1 MAMATKLQWLPR
13 LLLLVHSTF
22 FLVSHTVALPLP
34 WTLDHASGLH
44 PVVLL
49 PGSSCSQIEVRL
61 TDDYEPP
68 SALCAAHKGDGRW
81 HRLWK
86 NAAAPDADAVCFA
99 DQIRLVYD
107 DAAGDYRNAPGVE
120 TRALSFGSTRGFLAD
135 DTADKELCMGNL
147 VEALE
152 RAGYRDGETLFGA
165 PYDFRHAPAPP
176 GTANRE
182 VSRFRRRLRELVER
196 ASRTNG
202 DMPVVLASHSQGGYF
217 ALDFL
222 NRSPL
227 PWRRRFVKHFVMAST
242 GAGGFVLLMQGL
254 PSSGSYG
261 SASPTDVL
269 SPPQARMTFPGT
281 LSALPSPVAFDNDTP
296 LAVTAN
302 RSYAAR
308 DMPAFLAAAG
318 LSPLEVRLYETRAL
332 PVALSLGPPLVPMTC
347 INGVG
352 VPTVEKLVYTGSGG
366 LGAAPEVAYGDGDGV
381 VNLASILALDVV
393 MGGDPRQEY
402 YRSITITNMSHR
414 GVVSDSRALE
424 QLLGVILHDVASTVD
439 THAM

>member
-1 MAMATKLQWLPR
+1 MAMATKLQWWPR
-13 LLLLVHSTF
+13 LLLLTHSAF
-22 FLVSHTVALPLP
+22 FLLSHAASLP
-34 WTLDHASGLH
+34 WTLDNVSGLH

-49 PGSSCSQIEVRL
+49 PGSTCSQIEARL
-61 TDDYEPP
+61 TDAYEPP
-68 SALCAAHKGDGRW
+68 SPLCAAHKGDGQW

-86 NAAAPDADAVCFA
+86 TAAAPDADAPCFA
-99 DQIRLVYD
+99 DQFRLVYD

-120 TRALSFGSTRGFLAD
+120 TRAVSFGSTRGFLAD
-135 DTADKELCMGNL
+135 DPADKELCMGKL

-202 DMPVVLASHSQGGYF
+202 DKPVILVSHSQGGYF

-242 GAGGFVLLMQGL
+242 GAGGFVLLMQTLL
-254 PSSGSYG
+254 PSLQ
-261 SASPTDVL
+261 V
-269 SPPQARMTFPGT
+269 RMIFPGT
-281 LSALPSPVAFDNDTP
+281 LSALPSPVAFGDDTP
-296 LAVTAN
+296 LVVTTN

-318 LSPLEVRLYETRAL
+318 LPPQAVWLYETRAL

-347 INGVG
+347 VNGGG
-352 VPTVEKLVYTGSGG
+352 VPTVEKLVYPCPGG
-366 LGAAPEVAYGDGDGV
+366 LGAAPEVVYGDGDGV
-381 VNLASILALDVV
+381 VNLASILALDTV
-393 MGGDPRQEY
+393 MGGDPRQEH
-402 YRSITITNMSHR
+402 YRSMRIANMSHL
-414 GVVSDSRALE
+414 GVVSDALALE
-424 QLLGVILHDVASTVD
+424 RLLGEILYAATPAVD
-439 THAM
+439 ARAMSRT

>member
-1 MAMATKLQWLPR
+1 MATKLQWLPR
-13 LLLLVHSTF
+13 LLLIHSTF
-22 FLVSHTVALPLP
+22 FLICHTTAL
-34 WTLDHASGLH
+34 TLDHASGLH

-61 TDDYEPP
+61 TDAYEPP
-68 SALCAAHKGDGRW
+68 SALCAAHKGDGQW

-86 NAAAPDADAVCFA
+86 NVAAPDADVPCFA
-99 DQIRLVYD
+99 DQFRLVYD
-107 DAAGDYRNAPGVE
+107 DDAGDYRNAPGVE
-120 TRALSFGSTRGFLAD
+120 TRAVSFGSTRGFLSD
-135 DTADKELCMGNL
+135 DPADKELCMGKL

-165 PYDFRHAPAPP
+165 PYDSRHAPAPP

-182 VSRFRRRLRELVER
+182 LSRFRRRLRELVER

-202 DMPVVLASHSQGGYF
+202 DRPVILVSHSQGGYF
-217 ALDFL
+217 ALEFL

-242 GAGGFVLLMQGL
+242 GAGGFVLLMQSL
-254 PSSGSYG
+254 PSSGSST
-261 SASPTDVL
+261 SASPADVL
-269 SPPQARMTFPGT
+269 SLPQVRMIFPDIF
-281 LSALPSPVAFDNDTP
+281 SALPSPVAFGDDTP
-296 LAVTAN
+296 LVVTAN

-318 LSPLEVRLYETRAL
+318 LPPQTVWLYETRAL

-347 INGVG
+347 VNGVG
-352 VPTVEKLVYTGSGG
+352 VPTVEKLVYPGPGG
-366 LGAAPEVAYGDGDGV
+366 LGAAPEVVYGDGDGV

-402 YRSITITNMSHR
+402 YKSIRIANMSHR
-414 GVVSDSRALE
+414 GVVSDALALE
-424 QLLGVILHDVASTVD
+424 QLLRVILYAAAPAVD